1 MDTTKRKR
9 NVESILKHWVGQD
22 LDEAPSAVFEVPDSQ
37 AQNCATEVVIHLL
50 REENP
55 TAATAWAES
64 LRNRHAK

>member
-1 MDTTKRKR
+1 
-9 NVESILKHWVGQD
+9 
-22 LDEAPSAVFEVPDSQ
+22 VFKVPDSQ

-50 REENP
+50 IEENS